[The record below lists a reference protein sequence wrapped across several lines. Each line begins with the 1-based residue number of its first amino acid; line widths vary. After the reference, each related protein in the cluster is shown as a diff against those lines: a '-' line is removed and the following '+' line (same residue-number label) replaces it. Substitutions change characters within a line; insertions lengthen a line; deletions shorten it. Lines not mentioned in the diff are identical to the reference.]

1 MEVIVSL
8 PENKVT
14 VHSPADLAAAV
25 PYLIGFHPSDG
36 SVVVIAC
43 NGRRIVFAAR
53 GDLPAGSEY
62 AHQLDAFADQLIP
75 VVQRQQPL
83 THVVIIGYG
92 TPDSIDPALRALD
105 GAFVAAGL
113 PVVDLLRAAGD
124 RLFSLICANPACC
137 PPQGT
142 PFDPIASTVAVR
154 ATIAGVVVRPD
165 RASVAGQ
172 ITPVRGAARD
182 AIQRASREARIRL
195 EALRVAGGTAM
206 YEAGE
211 RAVRDALR
219 RHDAGARL
227 TDDEVA
233 WLTTLLV
240 NRDIRDLAVGL
251 TEPHSRHVD
260 FWADITRRAHEPLVP
275 APATLLA
282 VTAWRCGD
290 GVLAAMAAEHALHI
304 DGSYQF
310 ADTVLQALQAGV
322 PPTVVEEV
330 LADAESEPTALPDDP
345 MEQE

>member
-1 MEVIVSL
+1 MSL

-14 VHSPADLAAAV
+14 VRSPADLAAAV

-36 SVVVIAC
+36 SAVVIAC
-43 NGRRIVFAAR
+43 YDRRIVFAAR
-53 GDLPAGSEY
+53 GDLPTGAEHAY
-62 AHQLDAFADQLIP
+62 QLDAFADQLIS

-83 THVVIIGYG
+83 THMAIIGYG
-92 TPDSIDPALRALD
+92 PADPVDPALRALND
-105 GAFVAAGL
+105 AFATAGL
-113 PVVDLLRAAGD
+113 TVLDLLRITGD
-124 RLFSLICANPACC
+124 RLFSLICANPTCC

-142 PFDPIASTVAVR
+142 PFDPTASTVAVQ

-165 RASVAGQ
+165 RASVANQ
-172 ITPVRGAARD
+172 ITPVSGAARD

-195 EALRVAGGTAM
+195 EALHAAGGTAM

-219 RHDAGARL
+219 QHDAGARL

-240 NRDIRDLAVGL
+240 DRDIRDLAVGL

-260 FWADITRRAHEPLVP
+260 FWADITRRADEPLVP

-290 GVLAAMAAEHALHI
+290 GVLAAMAAEHALGI
-304 DGSYQF
+304 DGTYQF
-310 ADTVLQALQAGV
+310 AETVLQALYAGV
-322 PPTVVEEV
+322 PPTGIEEV
-330 LADAESEPTALPDDP
+330 LIDVDSEPLALPDDP

>member
-1 MEVIVSL
+1 MSS

-14 VHSPADLAAAV
+14 VRSPADLAAAV

-36 SVVVIAC
+36 SAVVIAC
-43 NGRRIVFAAR
+43 NDRHIVFAAR
-53 GDLPAGSEY
+53 GDLPTGAEHP
-62 AHQLDAFADQLIP
+62 HQLDAFADQLIP

-92 TPDSIDPALRALD
+92 TPDPIDTALRALSD
-105 GAFVAAGL
+105 AFVAAGL
-113 PVVDLLRAAGD
+113 TVLDLLRIAGD

-165 RASVAGQ
+165 RASVANR
-172 ITPVRGAARD
+172 ITPVGGAARD
-182 AIQRASREARIRL
+182 AIQRASREAHLRL
-195 EALRVAGGTAM
+195 EGLHAAGGTAV

-211 RAVRDALR
+211 QAVRNALG

-227 TDDEVA
+227 TNDEVA

-240 NRDIRDLAVGL
+240 DLDIRGLAVGL
-251 TEPHSRHVD
+251 TKPHSRHVD
-260 FWADITRRAHEPLVP
+260 FWADITRRADEPLVP

-290 GVLAAMAAEHALHI
+290 GVLAAMAAEHALGI
-304 DGSYQF
+304 DSSYQL
-310 ADTVLQALQAGV
+310 AETILQALQAGV
-322 PPTVVEEV
+322 PPTVIEEV
-330 LADAESEPTALPDDP
+330 LADVDSETPALPDDP